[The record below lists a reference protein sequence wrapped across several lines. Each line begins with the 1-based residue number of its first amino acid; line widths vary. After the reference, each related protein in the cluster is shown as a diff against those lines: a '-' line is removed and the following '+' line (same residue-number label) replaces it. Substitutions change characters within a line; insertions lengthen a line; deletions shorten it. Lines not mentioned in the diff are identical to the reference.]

1 MELKQRLSQQ
11 LKESRDAFLR
21 NPYPT
26 YQKKTREP
34 QQT

>member
-26 YQKKTREP
+26 YQKRLEKP